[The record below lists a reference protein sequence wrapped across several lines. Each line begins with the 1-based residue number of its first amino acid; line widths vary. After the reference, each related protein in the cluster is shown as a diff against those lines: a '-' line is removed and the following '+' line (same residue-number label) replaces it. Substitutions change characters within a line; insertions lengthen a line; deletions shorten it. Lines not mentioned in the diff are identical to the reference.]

1 VAHLHHWHVGF
12 GEQGKRT
19 LAVNLKPE
27 VVVVVDPNVQARRL
41 ARRREERVAE
51 AADPRLWW
59 EGDIGAKREED

>member
-1 VAHLHHWHVGF
+1 
-12 GEQGKRT
+12 
-19 LAVNLKPE
+19 VNLKPE